1 MLFFVALLFS
11 VSINAATLSIELA
24 GSNNATQAVGLNNA
38 SVVTAGGIT
47 DGGEWYSDFDVFTD
61 VDTHARIEWSF
72 NPESAVTLAVLDFD
86 NFVDPTQFFNV
97 DGNFS
102 YILLLSAGTTNF
114 VDFFQVFSTALAYT
128 VSVTAVPIP
137 AAVFLLAPA
146 LLGFFGLRRKA
157 VLAA

>member
-1 MLFFVALLFS
+1 MKKAMLFFVALLFS

-61 VDTHARIEWSF
+61 VDTHAIIEWSF
-72 NPESAVTLAVLDFD
+72 NPESAVTSAVLGFD
-86 NFVDPTQFFNV
+86 NDVDLTKFLNV

-102 YILLLSAGTTNF
+102 YILTSICW
-114 VDFFQVFSTALAYT
+114 D
-128 VSVTAVPIP
+128 
-137 AAVFLLAPA
+137 
-146 LLGFFGLRRKA
+146 
-157 VLAA
+157 